1 MFFILSLASVKHFTL
16 NTIRN
21 LYLSVDT
28 RIINQLSLDFR
39 RVSNLLHKIELLTVL
54 MKSWPADQL
63 AVPEQYNRRPVL
75 THRGL
80 GPLVNPLSCLDVDE
94 ANEII
99 FSRKNKLL
107 LMLFCLV
114 GKMRILVVLA
124 VVASLQFSD
133 ALPLNG
139 NVCLAHQN

>member
-1 MFFILSLASVKHFTL
+1 M
-16 NTIRN
+16 
-21 LYLSVDT
+21 
-28 RIINQLSLDFR
+28 
-39 RVSNLLHKIELLTVL
+39 
-54 MKSWPADQL
+54 
-63 AVPEQYNRRPVL
+63 L

-94 ANEII
+94 ASEII